1 MIYEDHLTTALFGLL
16 EYCSRPTTVRGR
28 ARRSLTAL
36 CVVCRVSR
44 VVSCAHREML
54 RGDRVLVLSIEKRIN
69 FTLEDLAPTSKA
81 YDHFRSFFVDLDA
94 EPCSSSPPRT
104 SSPLGIACHVC
115 RVCHKATR
123 AHDTHD
129 THDTHD

>member
-1 MIYEDHLTTALFGLL
+1 MGGGSSPQVPDGFVS
-16 EYCSRPTTVRGR
+16 CRVVPVVR
-28 ARRSLTAL
+28 AR
-36 CVVCRVSR
+36 
-44 VVSCAHREML
+44 REML

-94 EPCSSSPPRT
+94 EPCSSSPPST
-104 SSPLGIACHVC
+104 SSPLCIAC

-123 AHDTHD
+123 ARHTTHD
-129 THDTHD
+129 